1 LDPADVV
8 EDLVVRAGT
17 LRLAAAIAATLGCDG
32 SSAEVDRRSLQT
44 PEDARPAPDAASL
57 IAAETLTVDVP
68 LSLPAQLYVE
78 HDAAIY
84 SRSSGIVEAILAD
97 LGTRVRAGQLLA
109 RLESADQE
117 IALAQARD
125 RQADLAVQAE
135 RQRKLKTA
143 GVVTQA
149 DSERVELELKSANL
163 ALQKAERDYDLTRIV
178 APFAGVVT
186 GRTARIGRLV
196 ASGDSLFH
204 LTAMAPV
211 LATLRLP
218 EASAFGVKLGLE
230 ADVLGPRGEK
240 ARARVIRA
248 SPVIDPAS
256 GTREVVL
263 QLTGGDRLPPGSSV
277 TVRIGSEARRVVAI
291 PREAVGEGYALV
303 WDSNRTSLRQVTVG
317 GELPGDRVEVVSGL
331 APGEKVVRTGP

>member
-1 LDPADVV
+1 M
-8 EDLVVRAGT
+8 RAGT
-17 LRLAAAIAATLGCDG
+17 LRIVAAFAAVLGCDG
-32 SSAEVDRRSLQT
+32 SSAETGRRSLET
-44 PEDARPAPDAASL
+44 TEGGRVATDPASL
-57 IAAETLTVDVP
+57 ITAETLTVELP

-84 SRSSGIVEAILAD
+84 SRSSGIVQAILAD
-97 LGTRVRAGQLLA
+97 LGARVGTGQLLA

-125 RQADLAVQAE
+125 RHGDAEVQAE

-149 DSERVELELKSANL
+149 DSERVELELRSATL
-163 ALQKAERDYDLTRIV
+163 ALQKAQRDYDLTRIV
-178 APFAGVVT
+178 APFGGVVT

-204 LTAMAPV
+204 LTALSPV
-211 LATLRLP
+211 LATLRIP

-230 ADVLGPRGEK
+230 ADVAGPRGEK
-240 ARARVIRA
+240 ARAKVIRA

-256 GTREVVL
+256 GTREVIL
-263 QLTGGDRLPPGSSV
+263 QLTAGDRLPPGSSV
-277 TVRIGSEARRVVAI
+277 TVRIGSEARRVVAV

-331 APGEKVVRTGP
+331 EPGEKVVRTGP